1 MDFFLLCRATICYLI
16 QSLDK
21 ILIFLAELEQSRPN
35 KNLQVFLDN
44 TLKLIASIK
53 AWIDATRDAL
63 ALFVAHEGETE
74 PVREMEPVHETEPVA
89 EAEEQIGRS
98 CVRWCVVVAC
108 VTILGF
114 LYI

>member
-21 ILIFLAELEQSRPN
+21 ILIFLVELEQSQPS
-35 KNLQVFLDN
+35 KNLQLFLDN

-63 ALFVAHEGETE
+63 ALFIAHEGKT
-74 PVREMEPVHETEPVA
+74 EPVHETEPVA
-89 EAEEQIGRS
+89 EVEEQIGRS
-98 CVRWCVVVAC
+98 CVRWCVVAAC